1 MRGTYH
7 VDGHGWE
14 GGVHRGWMGSMTRT
28 ARDGVKASDG
38 VGVLTRGFPTSSHTD
53 MDLTTPT

>member
-1 MRGTYH
+1 
-7 VDGHGWE
+7 
-14 GGVHRGWMGSMTRT
+14 MTRT